1 MSLMTSGNRRDF
13 ISAGIKLTAAG
24 TLLGAGLSSR
34 SAAAAACPPEN
45 LMQIDVS
52 HYLLRNVRLEEA
64 FVRHHDVITATR
76 TGLYDI
82 EGQRREY
89 RGYPRGGFQQHSSRL
104 GRGGSYFAAC
114 NARYAHPSR

>member
-34 SAAAAACPPEN
+34 TAAAVVCPPEN

-82 EGQRREY
+82 EVNGATIA
-89 RGYPRGGFQQHSSRL
+89 GIHAIVAPFTSI
-104 GRGGSYFAAC
+104 SYNPVRVAVIT
-114 NARYAHPSR
+114 SW